1 MSGGWVLGRALW
13 ESALVLYGGS
23 ETTITDP
30 TFFFSFL
37 PFFFV
42 LISMAHFG
50 WETRLIV
57 LPPRVSNFKTHGF
70 LLFTLIC
77 LCPLL
82 SSVSTAWTHILPILT
97 ARIHHVD
104 RMCSCLTSRILY
116 FYSFVSAFASL
127 WFHVYTSTLS
137 TSEDTT
143 CCSVQFDPLP
153 WALKPQIFL

>member
-1 MSGGWVLGRALW
+1 MI
-13 ESALVLYGGS
+13 SASQPCLRTLVPHHRPRVS
-23 ETTITDP
+23 I
-30 TFFFSFL
+30 
-37 PFFFV
+37 
-42 LISMAHFG
+42 G

-57 LPPRVSNFKTHGF
+57 LPPRISNFKTHGF

-104 RMCSCLTSRILY
+104 RMCSSCLTSRILY

-127 WFHVYTSTLS
+127 WFYVYTSTLS

-153 WALKPQIFL
+153 WALKPQILL